1 MITPNKAINEVRKLM
16 YTVSFPY
23 KIFAGEISTE
33 TYSSLMNAKEK
44 FIVINALP
52 VTFMQVQEAT
62 VNVNLYAPN
71 KANGT
76 TDLATLDAMLELVKP
91 LIEDAYTD
99 LISTE
104 LSTVTQLFEEPNY
117 TYYNLRI
124 ETIGIN
130 LNKNQNIKP

>member
-1 MITPNKAINEVRKLM
+1 MITPNKAITEVRRLI
-16 YTVSFPY
+16 YSASFPY

-44 FIVINALP
+44 FIVINSLP
-52 VTFMQVQEAT
+52 VTFMQVQEGT
-62 VNVNLYAPN
+62 INVNLYAPN
-71 KANGT
+71 RANGT

-124 ETIGIN
+124 EIIGIN
-130 LNKNQNIKP
+130 LNQNQNIKP